1 MPGYQG
7 PTNYPE
13 WTPLDHPLYR
23 RYERSATLSL
33 AFSNQTGKVAF
44 TVWYNDEGRDENGK
58 GMRAKIQMSPFTFKR
73 IMTIMRGMASGRFTK
88 ERVYVNLK
96 SAYAGQTR
104 LETPRTEAS
113 VVISKKNGIIA
124 ITPIEGGKPPLT
136 FKMLPEDLVEFT
148 DADKSPL
155 DLAEASAIETEACVT
170 RLMTWL
176 LFSALPRRKRKRRKA
191 KSETLRAVHAISNP
205 LITILTRVTK

>member
-33 AFSNQTGKVAF
+33 SFSNQTGKVAF

-96 SAYAGQTR
+96 SAYAGQQR

-155 DLAEASAIETEACVT
+155 DLAEASAIETEAWCD
-170 RLMTWL
+170 
-176 LFSALPRRKRKRRKA
+176 
-191 KSETLRAVHAISNP
+191 TLDDMVAI
-205 LITILTRVTK
+205 LCATKTEEKKKKGQERNSQGGARHHQSVDYDLDTSY